1 MKRVLC
7 LKRTKSNPGNYPEAY
22 VSKGFGMFLARVRP
36 RVSFAKRGKLFC
48 EPLVN
53 VLEKLKRADIKSIAE
68 LVKHSN
74 TWAVS
79 T

>member
-1 MKRVLC
+1 
-7 LKRTKSNPGNYPEAY
+7 
-22 VSKGFGMFLARVRP
+22 MFLARERP
-36 RVSFAKRGKLFC
+36 RVSFAKRRKLFC
-48 EPLVN
+48 KPFVCILQK
-53 VLEKLKRADIKSIAE
+53 LERADVKSIAE